1 MILHFKTLIKD
12 LAKSQLNVSIVNI
25 LLKKLEISQEK
36 IKYKRISKR
45 KKTFSSNYKKNL
57 SNLTESI
64 FPLPWTI
71 WPYEA
76 KILFILVGIWSIL
89 GICILGSSSWW
100 VASKEMGNWAYFLKK
115 QIIWTIPGIGLFYF
129 ILNTNI
135 RNLLKFSRTIFYI
148 LFFLIFLTNI
158 SGITVNGSSR
168 WLEIGNLRLQPSELI
183 KPFLILEASNL
194 FAHWNLIKIDKKL
207 ISIFSFG
214 LLIFLILKQPNL
226 STASLTGIL
235 FWVMGLC
242 GGVKLSSLCSFAS
255 LGLITGCISILT
267 NEYQKL
273 RVISFINPWKD
284 QQENGFQLVQSL
296 LAIGSGGLFGQGF
309 GLSVQKLQYL
319 PFMYTDFIFAIFAE
333 EFGLLGCTLFLGFL
347 AVFSYVSLRISLKC
361 RNNYTKLVAIGCGV
375 LLIGQSI
382 MHIAVATGSMPTT
395 GLPLPFISYGGNSLI
410 ASFFIAG
417 MLVRCSLESTGFI
430 GMISTRKTLN

>member
-1 MILHFKTLIKD
+1 M
-12 LAKSQLNVSIVNI
+12 
-25 LLKKLEISQEK
+25 EISQEK

-45 KKTFSSNYKKNL
+45 KKTFSSNYKKNF

-64 FPLPWTI
+64 FPLPWAI

-76 KILFILVGIWSIL
+76 KILIVIIGIWSIL

-100 VASKEMGNWAYFLKK
+100 VASREMGNWAYFLKK

-129 ILNTNI
+129 VLNTNI
-135 RNLLKFSRTIFYI
+135 RNLLKFSRIIFYI
-148 LFFLIFLTNI
+148 LFFLIFLTNLT
-158 SGITVNGSSR
+158 GITVNGSSR
-168 WLEIGNLRLQPSELI
+168 WLVLGNLRLQPSELI

-194 FAHWNLIKIDKKL
+194 FAHWNLVKNDKKL
-207 ISIFSFG
+207 ISIITFG
-214 LLIFLILKQPNL
+214 LLILLILKQPNL

-255 LGLITGCISILT
+255 LGFITGCISILN

-273 RVISFINPWKD
+273 RVTSFINPWKD
-284 QQENGFQLVQSL
+284 QQESGFQLVQSL

-309 GLSVQKLQYL
+309 GLSIQKLQYL

-347 AVFSYVSLRISLKC
+347 AVFSYISLRISLKC

-375 LLIGQSI
+375 LLTGQSI

>member
-1 MILHFKTLIKD
+1 M
-12 LAKSQLNVSIVNI
+12 
-25 LLKKLEISQEK
+25 ERSQEK

-57 SNLTESI
+57 SNLIDSI

-71 WPYEA
+71 WPYES
-76 KILFILVGIWSIL
+76 KILVVLIGIWSIS

-100 VASKEMGNWAYFLKK
+100 VASREMGNWAYFLKK

-129 ILNTNI
+129 VLNTNI
-135 RNLLKFSRTIFYI
+135 RNLLKYSRIIFFI

-158 SGITVNGSSR
+158 TGITVNGSSR
-168 WLEIGNLRLQPSELI
+168 WLVLGNLRLQPSELI

-194 FAHWNLIKIDKKL
+194 FAHWNLIKNDKKL

-214 LLIFLILKQPNL
+214 LLILLILKQPNL

-242 GGVKLSSLCSFAS
+242 GGVKLSSLFSFAS
-255 LGLITGCISILT
+255 LGFITGCISILN

-273 RVISFINPWKD
+273 RVTSFLNPWED
-284 QQENGFQLVQSL
+284 QQESGFQLVQSL

-309 GLSVQKLQYL
+309 GLSIQKLQYL

-333 EFGLLGCTLFLGFL
+333 EFGLLGSTLFLGFL
-347 AVFSYVSLRISLKC
+347 AVFSYITVRIALKC
-361 RNNYTKLVAIGCGV
+361 RSNYTKLVSIGCGV

-417 MLVRCSLESTGFI
+417 MLLRCSLESTGFI
-430 GMISTRKTLN
+430 GMINTRKTLN

>member
-1 MILHFKTLIKD
+1 M
-12 LAKSQLNVSIVNI
+12 
-25 LLKKLEISQEK
+25 EISQNK

-45 KKTFSSNYKKNL
+45 KKTPKFYCKNNR
-57 SNLTESI
+57 SNLIESI
-64 FPLPWTI
+64 FPLPWSI

-76 KILFILVGIWSIL
+76 KILSIIVGIWSIL
-89 GICILGSSSWW
+89 GLCILGSSSWW
-100 VASKEMGNWAYFLKK
+100 VASREMGNWAYFLKK
-115 QIIWTIPGIGLFYF
+115 QIIWTIPGISLFYL

-135 RNLLKFSRTIFYI
+135 KNLLKYSRIIFYI

-158 SGITVNGSSR
+158 TGITVNGSSR
-168 WLEIGNLRLQPSELI
+168 WLVIGNLRLQPSELI

-194 FAHWNLIKIDKKL
+194 FAHWNLVKNDKKL
-207 ISIFSFG
+207 VSIFSFV
-214 LLIFLILKQPNL
+214 LLIFFILKQPNL

-235 FWVMGLC
+235 FWIMGLC
-242 GGVKLSSLCSFAS
+242 GGVKLSSLSSFAS
-255 LGLITGCISILT
+255 LGFITGCISILN

-284 QQENGFQLVQSL
+284 QEENGFQLIQSL

-309 GLSVQKLQYL
+309 GLSIQKLQYL

-347 AVFSYVSLRISLKC
+347 AVFSYISLRISLKC

-375 LLIGQSI
+375 LLTGQSI

>member
-1 MILHFKTLIKD
+1 M
-12 LAKSQLNVSIVNI
+12 
-25 LLKKLEISQEK
+25 EISQEK
-36 IKYKRISKR
+36 IKYKKISKR
-45 KKTFSSNYKKNL
+45 KNFLDFNYKKNSTFL
-57 SNLTESI
+57 KESI
-64 FPLPWTI
+64 FPLPWAI

-76 KILFILVGIWSIL
+76 KILIILVAIWSIL
-89 GICILGSSSWW
+89 GLFILGSSSWW
-100 VASKEMGNWAYFLKK
+100 VASREMGNWAYFLKK

-129 ILNTNI
+129 VINTNI
-135 RNLLKFSRTIFYI
+135 RNLLKFSRFIFFI

-158 SGITVNGSSR
+158 TGITVNGSSR
-168 WLEIGNLRLQPSELI
+168 WLVLGNLRIQPSELI

-194 FAHWNLIKIDKKL
+194 FAHWNLIKNDKKL

-214 LLIFLILKQPNL
+214 LLILLILKQPNL

-255 LGLITGCISILT
+255 LGFITGCISILN

-273 RVISFINPWKD
+273 RVTSFINPWKD

-309 GLSVQKLQYL
+309 GLSMQKLQYL

-347 AVFSYVSLRISLKC
+347 AVFSYISLRISLKC

-375 LLIGQSI
+375 LLTGQSI

-417 MLVRCSLESTGFI
+417 MLLRCSLESTGFI

>member
-1 MILHFKTLIKD
+1 MD
-12 LAKSQLNVSIVNI
+12 
-25 LLKKLEISQEK
+25 ISKEK
-36 IKYKRISKR
+36 IKYKRISKIYNP
-45 KKTFSSNYKKNL
+45 FSSNYIENPRNL
-57 SNLTESI
+57 KESI

-76 KILFILVGIWSIL
+76 KILIILIGIWSTL

-100 VASKEMGNWAYFLKK
+100 VASREMGNWAYFLKK

-129 ILNTNI
+129 AISTKI
-135 RNLLKFSRTIFYI
+135 RNLLKYSKIIFFI
-148 LFFLIFLTNI
+148 LLFLIFLTNI
-158 SGITVNGSSR
+158 TGITVNGSSR
-168 WLEIGNLRLQPSELI
+168 WILLGNLRLQPSELI
-183 KPFLILEASNL
+183 KPFIILEASNL
-194 FAHWNLIKIDKKL
+194 FAHWNLIKIERKFL
-207 ISIFSFG
+207 SLVSFV

-255 LGLITGCISILT
+255 LGLITGYISILN

-273 RVISFINPWKD
+273 RVTSFLNPWKD
-284 QQENGFQLVQSL
+284 QQETGFQLVQSL

-309 GLSVQKLQYL
+309 GLSTQKLQYL

-333 EFGLLGCTLFLGFL
+333 EFGLLGCTLYLIFL
-347 AVFSYVSLRISLKC
+347 ASLSYISLRIALKC

-375 LLIGQSI
+375 LLIGQSL
-382 MHIAVATGSMPTT
+382 MHIAVSTGSMPTT

-417 MLVRCSLESTGFI
+417 MLLRCSLESTGFI
-430 GMISTRKTLN
+430 GLISTRKTLN

>member
-1 MILHFKTLIKD
+1 M
-12 LAKSQLNVSIVNI
+12 
-25 LLKKLEISQEK
+25 EISQEK

-45 KKTFSSNYKKNL
+45 NKTFSSNYKKNL

-71 WPYEA
+71 WPCEA
-76 KILFILVGIWSIL
+76 KILVVLIGIWSIL

-100 VASKEMGNWAYFLKK
+100 VASREMGNWAYFLKK
-115 QIIWTIPGIGLFYF
+115 QIIWTLPGIGLFYF
-129 ILNTNI
+129 VLNTNI
-135 RNLLKFSRTIFYI
+135 RNLLKFSRIIFFI

-158 SGITVNGSSR
+158 TGITVNGSSR
-168 WLEIGNLRLQPSELI
+168 WLVLGNLRLQPSELI
-183 KPFLILEASNL
+183 KPFLILEAANL
-194 FAHWNLIKIDKKL
+194 FAHWNLIKNDKKL

-214 LLIFLILKQPNL
+214 CLILLILKQPNL

-242 GGVKLSSLCSFAS
+242 GGVKLSSLFSFAS
-255 LGLITGCISILT
+255 LGLITGCISILN

-273 RVISFINPWKD
+273 RVTSFINPWED
-284 QQENGFQLVQSL
+284 QQESGFQLVQSL
-296 LAIGSGGLFGQGF
+296 LAIGSGGLFGKGF
-309 GLSVQKLQYL
+309 GLSIQKLQYL

-333 EFGLLGCTLFLGFL
+333 EFGLLGCSLFLGFL
-347 AVFSYVSLRISLKC
+347 AVFSYINVRIALKC
-361 RNNYTKLVAIGCGV
+361 RNNYTKLVSIGCGV

-417 MLVRCSLESTGFI
+417 MLLRCSLESTGFI
-430 GMISTRKTLN
+430 GMISTRKVLN

>member
-1 MILHFKTLIKD
+1 
-12 LAKSQLNVSIVNI
+12 
-25 LLKKLEISQEK
+25 LEISQEK

-45 KKTFSSNYKKNL
+45 KKTTSSNYKKNL

-71 WPYEA
+71 WPYEG
-76 KILFILVGIWSIL
+76 KILVTLVGIWSIL
-89 GICILGSSSWW
+89 GLCILGSSSWW
-100 VASKEMGNWAYFLKK
+100 VASREMGNWAYFLKK

-129 ILNTNI
+129 VLNTKI
-135 RNLLKFSRTIFYI
+135 RNLLKFSRIIFFI

-158 SGITVNGSSR
+158 TGITVNGSSR
-168 WLEIGNLRLQPSELI
+168 WLVLGNLRLQPSELI

-194 FAHWNLIKIDKKL
+194 FAHWNLIKNDKKL

-214 LLIFLILKQPNL
+214 LLILLILKQPNL

-235 FWVMGLC
+235 FWVLGLC

-255 LGLITGCISILT
+255 LGFITGCISILN

-273 RVISFINPWKD
+273 RVTSFLNPWED
-284 QQENGFQLVQSL
+284 QQESGFQLVQSL

-309 GLSVQKLQYL
+309 GLSIQKLQYL

-347 AVFSYVSLRISLKC
+347 AVFSYITVRIALKC
-361 RNNYTKLVAIGCGV
+361 RNNYTKLVSIGCGV

-417 MLVRCSLESTGFI
+417 MLLRCSLESTGFI
-430 GMISTRKTLN
+430 GIISTRKTLN

>member
-1 MILHFKTLIKD
+1 M
-12 LAKSQLNVSIVNI
+12 
-25 LLKKLEISQEK
+25 EISQEK

-45 KKTFSSNYKKNL
+45 KNSLTCLNKKNQ
-57 SNLTESI
+57 SNLIVSI

-76 KILFILVGIWSIL
+76 KILIVLIGIWSIL

-115 QIIWTIPGIGLFYF
+115 QIIWTIPGIGLFF
-129 ILNTNI
+129 FVLNTNI
-135 RNLLKFSRTIFYI
+135 RNLLKFSKIIFYI
-148 LFFLIFLTNI
+148 LFFLIFLTNFT
-158 SGITVNGSSR
+158 GITVNGSSR
-168 WLEIGNLRLQPSELI
+168 WLVLGNLRLQPSELI
-183 KPFLILEASNL
+183 KPFLILESSNL
-194 FAHWNLIKIDKKL
+194 FAHWNLVKNERKL
-207 ISIFSFG
+207 ISILSFS
-214 LLIFLILKQPNL
+214 LLILLILKQPNL

-235 FWVMGLC
+235 FWVIALC
-242 GGVKLSSLCSFAS
+242 GGVKLNSLCSFAS
-255 LGLITGCISILT
+255 LGLMTGSISIIK
-267 NEYQKL
+267 NEYQRL
-273 RVISFINPWKD
+273 RVTSFINPWKD
-284 QQENGFQLVQSL
+284 QQESGFQLIQSL

-309 GLSVQKLQYL
+309 GLSIQKLQYL

-333 EFGLLGCTLFLGFL
+333 EFGLLGCTFFLGFL
-347 AVFSYVSLRISLKC
+347 AVFLYISLRISLKC
-361 RNNYTKLVAIGCGV
+361 RNNYTKLVAIGCCV
-375 LLIGQSI
+375 LLAGQSI

-417 MLVRCSLESTGFI
+417 MLLRCSLESTGFT

>member
-1 MILHFKTLIKD
+1 M
-12 LAKSQLNVSIVNI
+12 
-25 LLKKLEISQEK
+25 EISQEK

-45 KKTFSSNYKKNL
+45 KKTFSSNYKKNF
-57 SNLTESI
+57 SNLIDSI
-64 FPLPWTI
+64 FPLPWAI

-76 KILFILVGIWSIL
+76 KILIVIIGIWSIL
-89 GICILGSSSWW
+89 GIFILGSSSWW
-100 VASKEMGNWAYFLKK
+100 VASREMGNWAFFLKK

-129 ILNTNI
+129 VLNTNI
-135 RNLLKFSRTIFYI
+135 RNLLKFSRIIFFI
-148 LFFLIFLTNI
+148 LLTLIFLTNI

-168 WLEIGNLRLQPSELI
+168 WLVIGNLRLQPSELI

-194 FAHWNLIKIDKKL
+194 FAHWNLIKNDKKL
-207 ISIFSFG
+207 ITIISFG
-214 LLIFLILKQPNL
+214 LLILLILKQPNL

-235 FWVMGLC
+235 FWIMGLC
-242 GGVKLSSLCSFAS
+242 GGVKLSSLFSVAS
-255 LGLITGCISILT
+255 LGFITGCISIMN
-267 NEYQKL
+267 NEYQRL
-273 RVISFINPWKD
+273 RVNSFINPWKD
-284 QQENGFQLVQSL
+284 QQESGFQLVQSL

-309 GLSVQKLQYL
+309 GLSIQKLQYL

-347 AVFSYVSLRISLKC
+347 AVFSYISLRIAIKC
-361 RNNYTKLVAIGCGV
+361 RNNYTKLVAVGCGV

-410 ASFFIAG
+410 ASFLIAG
-417 MLVRCSLESTGFI
+417 MLLRCSLESTGFI